1 MVKHRTSGG
10 HVSRAWK
17 GALGKT
23 SGWPG
28 GAREA
33 ELSGY
38 QWGSWTVVEEVARE
52 SLRGKKLLEQDRN
65 EGDTPCAPGEPQRRQ
80 DRRASERRLGS
91 E

>member
-1 MVKHRTSGG
+1 M
-10 HVSRAWK
+10 SRAWK

>member
-1 MVKHRTSGG
+1 M
-10 HVSRAWK
+10 SRAWK

-65 EGDTPCAPGEPQRRQ
+65 EGDTPCAPGKPQRRQ